1 MNTPKHLL
9 ILILITLMGALAS
22 ATSFAQTKTV
32 KGSILEKSNAKP
44 IPYASVVLTHLPDS
58 AKAALTMSN
67 DKGQFN
73 FDAVKPGKY
82 LVRVI
87 AVGFQTKRGPE
98 FEVAAANITLANIT
112 LSESVNQLAEVN
124 VTSKV
129 PVVDYKADRTV
140 IDVEKMN
147 TAGDNGL
154 EVISKAPGIKLDKD
168 DNILLKGKGGINV
181 MIDGK
186 MTYMTGSELSLYL
199 KSLPGSVLSK
209 IELISNPPASFDA
222 AGSGGIINIKL
233 KRNKLQGTN
242 GNITL
247 GAGYGKYEK
256 ANGGINLNYNV
267 GKFSSYIRLNASR
280 YNSFN
285 RLRLN
290 RSIGNEQY
298 NQVNYWHPE
307 GMSYNYSA
315 GADYFISDKHTVG
328 MMVKG
333 FTNPEDVLTTSNSIN
348 YNAAGIQAGGV
359 DMVNPQKNHTSN
371 KAANF
376 NYRFKIDTAGRE
388 LGIDADYVY
397 YDNSKDEQFTN
408 SYFNA
413 ANMTT
418 GKPVDLRNAG
428 LGEVS
433 IYALK
438 MDYVHPFSKSFKME
452 TGWKTSFVNARSDV
466 RFDSL
471 KTAGWIT
478 DPNRT
483 NLFKYKENI
492 NAAYVSLSKSLG
504 SVDLKAGLRAEQTI
518 GKGNSSGTSTVIDRN
533 YWKLFPS
540 IFATWKVDTDNQLNS
555 SYSRRINRPSY
566 SSLNPFAFYSD
577 PYTAIQGNQML
588 QPSFSNS
595 YELNYSYKNFRVLNL
610 SYSTVNDVVS
620 NVIYQNDVT
629 KASVTIPEN
638 LAKAT
643 SIYVSTGSPF
653 DLTKWWNTNNDLS
666 AGYDRL
672 QSKVQGTNYDA
683 GQWTWGISSDNNF
696 SLPKSYVINVYGYYN
711 APSVSGLYKAYS
723 SYAINLG
730 LKKTFA
736 NKNAVLSFKAADIFN
751 TARARSVLKYN
762 NVNTYWENKWESR
775 RFSLSFSYKFGN
787 MKIKTAR
794 SRRTGTAEEE
804 GRVGQ

>member
-1 MNTPKHLL
+1 MQISKHLSLPVFTTLL
-9 ILILITLMGALAS
+9 IIFCAITA
-22 ATSFAQTKTV
+22 FAQTRAV
-32 KGSILEKSNAKP
+32 KGSVLEKQTNKP

-58 AKAALTMSN
+58 VKAALTATN
-67 DKGQFN
+67 EKGQFT
-73 FDAVKPGKY
+73 FEGIKPGQY
-82 LVRVI
+82 LIRII
-87 AVGFQTKRGPE
+87 AVGFQSQRSAA
-98 FEVAAANITLANIT
+98 FEVSGTAVNLAAISLT
-112 LSESVNQLAEVN
+112 ESVNQLAEVS

-186 MTYMTGSELSLYL
+186 MTYMTGSELSTYL

-222 AGSGGIINIKL
+222 AGTGGIINIKL

-247 GAGYGKYEK
+247 GAGYGKYAK
-256 ANGGINLNYNV
+256 ANGGINLNYNY
-267 GKFSSYIRLNASR
+267 GKLSTYVRLNASR

-290 RSIGNEQY
+290 RTIGDEQY
-298 NQVNYWHPE
+298 NQLNYWHPQ
-307 GMSYNYSA
+307 GMSYTYSA
-315 GADYFISDKHTVG
+315 GADYFMNDKHTLG
-328 MMVKG
+328 FMFKG
-333 FTNPEDVLTTSNSIN
+333 FTDPEDVLTTSNSIN
-348 YNAAGIQAGGV
+348 YTSAGVKAGGV
-359 DMVNPQKNHTSN
+359 NMTNPQKNHTGN
-371 KAANF
+371 RAVNL

-397 YDNSKDEQFTN
+397 YDNTKDEQFTN
-408 SYFNA
+408 VYFNA
-413 ANMTT
+413 ADASIGN
-418 GKPVDLRNAG
+418 PIDLRNYGA
-428 LGEVS
+428 GEVT

-438 MDYVHPFSKSFKME
+438 MDYVHPFSKSMKLE
-452 TGWKTSFVNARSDV
+452 TGWKTSFVDAKSDV

-492 NAAYVSLSKSLG
+492 NAGYVSMSKSFGKL
-504 SVDLKAGLRAEQTI
+504 DLKAGLRAEQTI

-540 IFATWKVDTDNQLNS
+540 IFATWKVNADHQLNS

-595 YELNYSYKNFRVLNL
+595 YELNYTYKNFRILNL
-610 SYSTVNDVVS
+610 SYATVNEVVA
-620 NVIYQNDVT
+620 NVIYQNDQT
-629 KASVTIPEN
+629 KTSVTIPEN
-638 LAKAT
+638 LAQST
-643 SIYVSTGSPF
+643 SIYISTGSPF

-666 AGYDRL
+666 AGYDRT
-672 QSKVQGTNYDA
+672 QSNVQGSNYDA
-683 GQWTWGISSDNNF
+683 GQWTWSVSSDNNF
-696 SLPKSYVINVYGYYN
+696 TLPKAYVIGIFGYYN
-711 APSVSGLYKAYS
+711 APAVSGLYKMRS
-723 SYAINLG
+723 SSGINAS

-736 NKNAVLSFKAADIFN
+736 NKNAVLSLKVSDIFKTSN
-751 TARARSVLKYN
+751 YRAVLQYN
-762 NVNTYWENKWESR
+762 NVNTYWQNEWESR
-775 RFSLSFSYKFGN
+775 RVSLSFSYKFGN

-794 SRRTGTAEEE
+794 NRRTSTAEEE
-804 GRVGQ
+804 GRVNP

>member
-1 MNTPKHLL
+1 MNTPKRLLLLVLTTLL
-9 ILILITLMGALAS
+9 IVLLTTPS
-22 ATSFAQTKTV
+22 KAQTKSV
-32 KGSILEKSNAKP
+32 KGTVVEKINSKP
-44 IPYASVVLTHLPDS
+44 LPYASVVLMHLPDS
-58 AKAALTMSN
+58 AKTALTITN
-67 DKGQFN
+67 DKGQYGFE
-73 FDAVKPGKY
+73 AVKPGSY
-82 LVRVI
+82 MVRVI
-87 AVGFQTKRGPE
+87 AVGFQSKRSPM
-98 FEVAAANITLANIT
+98 FEVAGTAINLDPISM
-112 LSESVNQLAEVN
+112 SESVNQLAEVS
-124 VTSKV
+124 VTTRV
-129 PVVDYKADRTV
+129 PVVDYKSDRTV

-186 MTYMTGSELSLYL
+186 MTYMSGSELSTYL

-233 KRNKLQGTN
+233 KRIKMQGTN

-247 GAGYGKYEK
+247 GAGYGKYAK
-256 ANGGINLNYNV
+256 ANGGINLNYNY
-267 GKFSSYIRLNASR
+267 GKLSSYVRLNASR

-285 RLRLN
+285 RLHLN
-290 RSIGNEQY
+290 RTIGAEQY
-298 NQVNYWHPE
+298 NQLNYWHPE
-307 GMSYNYSA
+307 GISNNYSA
-315 GADYFISDKHTVG
+315 GADYFINDKHTVG
-328 MMVKG
+328 FMFKG
-333 FTNPEDVLTTSNSIN
+333 FTDPEDVLTTSNSVN
-348 YNAAGIQAGGV
+348 YNAAGVKAGGV
-359 DMVNPQKNHTSN
+359 NMVNPQKNHTGN
-371 KAANF
+371 RAVNL

-388 LGIDADYVY
+388 LGVDADYVY
-397 YDNSKDEQFTN
+397 YDNTKNEQFTN
-408 SYFNA
+408 TYFNA
-413 ANMTT
+413 ADAVT
-418 GKPVDLRNAG
+418 GNPIDLRNYG
-428 LGEVS
+428 LGKVS
-433 IYALK
+433 IYAFK
-438 MDYVHPFSKSFKME
+438 MDYVHPFSQTLKME
-452 TGWKTSFVNARSDV
+452 TGLKTSFVDAKSDV

-483 NLFKYKENI
+483 NLFKYRENI
-492 NAAYVSLSKSLG
+492 NAGYVSLSKTIGSL
-504 SVDLKAGLRAEQTI
+504 DLKAGLRAEQTI
-518 GKGNSSGTSTVIDRN
+518 GKGNSSGTNTVIDRN

-540 IFATWKVDTDNQLNS
+540 IFATWKVDSLNQLNS

-595 YELNYSYKNFRVLNL
+595 YELNYTYKNFRVLNL
-610 SYSTVNDVVS
+610 SYSTVNEVVA

-643 SIYVSTGSPF
+643 SIYISTGSPF
-653 DLTKWWNTNNDLS
+653 DLTKWWNTNNDLT
-666 AGYDRL
+666 AGYDRT
-672 QSKVQGTNYDA
+672 QSNVQGTSYDA
-683 GQWTWGISSDNNF
+683 GKWTWGISSDNNF
-696 SLPKSYVINVYGYYN
+696 TLPKAYVLGIYAYYN
-711 APSVSGLYKAYS
+711 APSVSGLYKVYS
-723 SYAINLG
+723 NSGVNIAA
-730 LKKTFA
+730 KKTFA
-736 NKNAVLSFKAADIFN
+736 NKNAVLSLKVSDIF
-751 TARARSVLKYN
+751 RKSSYRSVLQYN
-762 NVNTYWENKWESR
+762 NVNTFWHNEWESR
-775 RFSLSFSYKFGN
+775 RISLNFSYKFGN